1 MRLKVELL
9 DQDSTLNNL
18 VKVSQARI
26 HRGETAEIVVQLLQE
41 NGQRYIPADGA
52 VIKIAIPR
60 NKEVIPMGQ
69 REREVIDHT
78 IDREAT
84 QKFPKDGSIYSIPL
98 TSTETKALISG
109 AIKVTV
115 TEGAKIKICQENQAI
130 KIVDG
135 QER

>member
-52 VIKIAIPR
+52 VVKIAIPR
-60 NKEVIPMGQ
+60 NK
-69 REREVIDHT
+69 EVIDHT

-98 TSTETKALISG
+98 TSTETKTLISG